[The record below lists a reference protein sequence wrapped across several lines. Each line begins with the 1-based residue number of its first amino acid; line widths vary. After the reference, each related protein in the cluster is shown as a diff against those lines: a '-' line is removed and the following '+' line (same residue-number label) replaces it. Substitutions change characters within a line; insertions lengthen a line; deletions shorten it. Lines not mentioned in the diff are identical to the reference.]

1 MIDLVDRHDQHV
13 AGGHRVDRHE
23 RHAVLV
29 APHERAR
36 ELALDDL
43 REHRAHARHPTLW
56 PVTHDRPSIDA
67 PGAAATDTEP
77 LSMFDGIWSIPN
89 AFTLVRLLLLP
100 VFLWVLFGLE
110 DRAAAAWML
119 GALGATD
126 WVDGYLARR
135 LGQVSEF
142 GKVFDPTV
150 DRLLF
155 LVATTAI
162 IIDGSIPLWF
172 ALAVLAREVLVGLMM
187 AIATVVYKMPRIDV
201 TYWGKL
207 ATFLLMF
214 AVPGFLMG
222 NSDMPGAG
230 WIRGRRL
237 DPRHP
242 GSDSQ
247 LLDRDRLYSAGA
259 AGGRLRR
266 RFPFDPTQR

>member
-1 MIDLVDRHDQHV
+1 
-13 AGGHRVDRHE
+13 
-23 RHAVLV
+23 
-29 APHERAR
+29 
-36 ELALDDL
+36 
-43 REHRAHARHPTLW
+43 
-56 PVTHDRPSIDA
+56 
-67 PGAAATDTEP
+67 
-77 LSMFDGIWSIPN
+77 MFDGLWTIPN

-100 VFLWVLFGLE
+100 VFLYVLFGLE

-172 ALAVLAREVLVGLMM
+172 GVAVLTREILVGLMM
-187 AIATVVYKMPRIDV
+187 AIATLVYKMPRIDV
-201 TYWGKL
+201 TFLGKL

-214 AVPGFLMG
+214 SVPGFLMG
-222 NSDMPGAG
+222 NSDIAGADWFEIAAWILGIPGLILSYWTGIAY
-230 WIRGRRL
+230 IPLVRRAVA
-237 DPRHP
+237 
-242 GSDSQ
+242 
-247 LLDRDRLYSAGA
+247 AGA
-259 AGGRLRR
+259 ATRATAVSA
-266 RFPFDPTQR
+266 DH

>member
-1 MIDLVDRHDQHV
+1 
-13 AGGHRVDRHE
+13 
-23 RHAVLV
+23 
-29 APHERAR
+29 
-36 ELALDDL
+36 
-43 REHRAHARHPTLW
+43 
-56 PVTHDRPSIDA
+56 
-67 PGAAATDTEP
+67 
-77 LSMFDGIWSIPN
+77 MFDGMWTIPN
-89 AFTLVRLLLLP
+89 AFTLLRLLLLP
-100 VFLWVLFGLE
+100 VFLYVLFGLE

-155 LVATTAI
+155 VVATVAI

-187 AIATVVYKMPRIDV
+187 AVATVVYKMPRIDV

-222 NSDMPGAG
+222 NSDMPGAAG
-230 WIRGRRL
+230 FQVAAWLFGIPGLILSYWTAIAYIPQVRRAVASGVTARSVSL
-237 DPRHP
+237 NVD
-242 GSDSQ
+242 
-247 LLDRDRLYSAGA
+247 
-259 AGGRLRR
+259 
-266 RFPFDPTQR
+266 T